1 MCSIPTG
8 YFEEA
13 AVISRHAETLCM
25 RNLRIVHAKDAQSL
39 AARDSAER
47 TMTSSI
53 PQLNLGG
60 FQVDF
65 DGDRVG
71 SKLVKLSLIGG
82 VGRVLE

>member
-1 MCSIPTG
+1 
-8 YFEEA
+8 
-13 AVISRHAETLCM
+13 M
-25 RNLRIVHAKDAQSL
+25 RNLRIVHAKDAEFP
-39 AARDSAER
+39 AAMNSSER

-53 PQLNLGG
+53 QKLNLGG

>member
-1 MCSIPTG
+1 
-8 YFEEA
+8 
-13 AVISRHAETLCM
+13 M
-25 RNLRIVHAKDAQSL
+25 RNLRIVHAKDAESL

-53 PQLNLGG
+53 QKLNLGG

-82 VGRVLE
+82 VGRVREQCQHK